1 MATATAQ
8 KTEPSYQK
16 YIKYF
21 GSPEAYAEAI
31 KAKIASGQPF
41 SDFPAAQEF
50 MKDYQQYFKD
60 TEKLVPV
67 RSTFEE
73 KGYRVTYNP
82 DTGTVTVGHS
92 DNPYLYKATV
102 KPSGIAGGTAYVPES
117 KVQAIEERV
126 TPPYQKTYTELTSMA
141 QDFLANMN
149 NIASTYLNTINN
161 YVKQYGDAGLA
172 MLQAYQQQYSQALA
186 QLQQL
191 MQPRSDVP
199 ESVKL
204 AIQLLKEQTDENLKA
219 LDEEMIRRGIYRS
232 GIAADMRQKLYK
244 GQLEEEQKLLAQWL
258 DQQHQQMYNA
268 ALEYARMQAN
278 YASGL
283 ANLYQAAVMKPIEL
297 GMGAAQTAYQ
307 IQSGLAEKAFD
318 IAKSLKTWL
327 AERQQAAQ
335 QSALQ
340 YETELAK
347 QQFDIQK
354 WLAEQAL
361 KEKEFGLKE
370 RETAAK
376 ELATQSLVEYRKAQ
390 TAQKWKDLE
399 LKAAAQQL
407 KAQTAQEKAAKDA
420 GTERVI
426 ASVNTAKTFNEAV
439 DILTGWTNA
448 ILSGESAITFDIGRV
463 MDFIRKRWPNEA
475 AMATNQGQQIPG
487 QSASSGSSG
496 GGGAGFFSKAREWLG
511 LPTG

>member
-8 KTEPSYQK
+8 KAEPSYQK
-16 YIKYF
+16 YLKSF

-41 SDFPAAQEF
+41 SDFPAAQQF
-50 MKDYQQYFKD
+50 MKDYPQYFKD
-60 TEKLVPV
+60 APKLVPV

-73 KGYRVTYNP
+73 KGYRVTYSP

-102 KPSGIAGGTAYVPES
+102 KPSGIAGGTAYIPEGQV
-117 KVQAIEERV
+117 KVVEERA
-126 TPPYQKTYTELTSMA
+126 TPPYQKTYAELTAMA
-141 QDFLANMN
+141 EDFLGKVSNLAN
-149 NIASTYLNTINN
+149 TYLSTINN

-191 MQPRSDVP
+191 MQPQRDVP

-232 GIAADMRQKLYK
+232 GIAMDMAQKLRK

-268 ALEYARMQAN
+268 ALQYAQMQAS

-307 IQSGLAEKAFD
+307 LQSDLAKTAYQMRSDIASRAFD
-318 IAKSLKTWL
+318 IAQSLRTWL
-327 AERQQAAQ
+327 AEQQQ
-335 QSALQ
+335 QVQEAALQ
-340 YETELAK
+340 YQQELAK
-347 QQFDIQK
+347 QQFDLQK
-354 WLAEQAL
+354 WLAEQ
-361 KEKEFGLKE
+361 ELKE
-370 RETAAK
+370 RQFGLEQQKLASLDEYRRALLGQRAQ
-376 ELATQSLVEYRKAQ
+376 ELAERIRHNKAMEEQ
-390 TAQKWKDLE
+390 
-399 LKAAAQQL
+399 
-407 KAQTAQEKAAKDA
+407 A
-420 GTERVI
+420 GGSI
-426 ASVNTAKTFNEAV
+426 IFN
-439 DILTGWTNA
+439 L
-448 ILSGESAITFDIGRV
+448 
-463 MDFIRKRWPNEA
+463 P
-475 AMATNQGQQIPG
+475 
-487 QSASSGSSG
+487 SG
-496 GGGAGFFSKAREWLG
+496 GGISYDEALRILEG
-511 LPTG
+511 LYGGQ